1 MRPFSNPGSPLWGVA
16 VAAGIVNKV
25 KGGTVH
31 RPGVMPV
38 DGEGAGSCDVQPAA
52 RCWRPAGCPGEMVM

>member
-1 MRPFSNPGSPLWGVA
+1 MRPFGNPGSLSWGVA

-31 RPGVMPV
+31 HPGVTPV
-38 DGEGAGSCDVQPAA
+38 DGEGAGLCDVQPAA
-52 RCWRPAGCPGEMVM
+52 QCQRPAG

>member
-1 MRPFSNPGSPLWGVA
+1 MRPSGDPGSLSWGVA

-31 RPGVMPV
+31 CPGVTPV
-38 DGEGAGSCDVQPAA
+38 DGEGAGLCNVQPAA
-52 RCWRPAGCPGEMVM
+52 WCWRPAG